1 MSPCNMLEKLTTCEV
16 FHLCRWSTHTPAL
29 TERVRLNE
37 GWPWRWRNDQPTPAK
52 RTTGKEPETTKEGKQ
67 QQQQGGGGRKQEAR
81 GGGENSTKQHNKHN
95 RERLSGDKVWDAFG
109 VWWTTTHHTQTQ
121 EKEGDATRKRRTQ
134 THPRPWQQPGP
145 ALKGKEKAESEH
157 PGKPTH
163 RSGDGG
169 EGDEQT
175 LESLKKAPK
184 T

>member
-1 MSPCNMLEKLTTCEV
+1 MKMK
-16 FHLCRWSTHTPAL
+16 RWPTHP
-29 TERVRLNE
+29 N
-37 GWPWRWRNDQPTPAK
+37 K
-52 RTTGKEPETTKEGKQ
+52 RTTGKEPKTTKEGHQ
-67 QQQQGGGGRKQEAR
+67 QRQGRGRRQEAK
-81 GGGENSTKQHNKHN
+81 GGGENSTKQHNRHN
-95 RERLSGDKVWDAFG
+95 RERLSGDRVWNAFG

-157 PGKPTH
+157 PGRPTN

-169 EGDEQT
+169 EGDEQP
-175 LESLKKAPK
+175 LESLKKTPE